1 MDYQISTEEMKIN
14 EQIANMMAEQSIEL
28 DYMLPDYCPEIFKV
42 LRAQMKP
49 NIISE
54 RISGN
59 KLVIDGV
66 ADITVIYLGGEII
79 DSTVLSRNKPLPKR
93 WS

>member
-42 LRAQMKP
+42 LRAQM
-49 NIISE
+49 
-54 RISGN
+54 
-59 KLVIDGV
+59 
-66 ADITVIYLGGEII
+66 
-79 DSTVLSRNKPLPKR
+79 
-93 WS
+93 

>member
-1 MDYQISTEEMKIN
+1 MDYQINTEEITMN

-28 DYMLPDYCPEIFKV
+28 DYMLPDYCPEVFKV

-49 NIISE
+49 NILSE

-59 KLVIDGV
+59 RLMIDGV
-66 ADITVIYLGGEII
+66 ADITVIYLSENSCKLNRIEQ
-79 DSTVLSRNKPLPKR
+79 
-93 WS
+93 

>member
-1 MDYQISTEEMKIN
+1 MDYQINTEEITMN

-28 DYMLPDYCPEIFKV
+28 DYMLPDYCPEVFKV

-49 NIISE
+49 NILSE

-59 KLVIDGV
+59 RLMIDGV
-66 ADITVIYLGGEII
+66 ADITCLLY
-79 DSTVLSRNKPLPKR
+79 TSRCV
-93 WS
+93 